1 VAAALRY
8 LLFALFGSVLYLLG
22 VALIYGAYGTLDIA
36 LLSARIR
43 AEPAVWLAAGLM
55 TAGLLAKTALFPLH
69 LWLPPAH
76 ANAPAAASAV
86 LSGLVVKGSF
96 FLVVRLWFDV
106 LAPLPTLIPG
116 AILAALGS
124 AAILFGSALA
134 LRQERLKL
142 LVAYSTV
149 AQIGYLFL
157 MFPLG
162 HGAWAPDAFSGGI
175 MQALSHAFA
184 KAAMFLSAG
193 LIAESLGHDK
203 IAGLGGAGRAM
214 PVTFLALGLGGLSL
228 MGLPPSGGFAAK
240 WLLMEASIASGQ
252 WLWAIVMAAGGLLAG
267 GYLYRVLAPALSGES
282 PQLKKAPQRSRETV
296 ALALAL
302 VALLL
307 AFAPPSFFSFL
318 QIGRP
323 AAGMALR

>member
-1 VAAALRY
+1 MSP
-8 LLFALFGSVLYLLG
+8 F
-22 VALIYGAYGTLDIA
+22 LI
-36 LLSARIR
+36 
-43 AEPAVWLAAGLM
+43 
-55 TAGLLAKTALFPLH
+55 
-69 LWLPPAH
+69 
-76 ANAPAAASAV
+76 
-86 LSGLVVKGSF
+86 
-96 FLVVRLWFDV
+96 VRLWFNV
-106 LAPLPTLIPG
+106 LPALPNAVPE

-124 AAILFGSALA
+124 AAILACSALA

-142 LVAYSTV
+142 LIAYSTV

-157 MFPLG
+157 MFPLASG
-162 HGAWAPDAFSGGI
+162 PWSAEAFSGGV

-193 LIAESLGHDK
+193 LIAESLGHDR

-240 WLLMEASIASGQ
+240 WLLMKASIEAGQ
-252 WLWAIVMAAGGLLAG
+252 WVWAVVMLAGGLLAG
-267 GYLYRVLAPALSGES
+267 GYLYRVLAPALSGNR
-282 PQLKKAPQRSRETV
+282 PQLKSPPRRSRENV

-302 VALLL
+302 AAVLL
-307 AFAPPSFFSFL
+307 AFAPPTFFAFL

-323 AAGMALR
+323 AAGAALR